1 MQFRKKREETLKDE
15 SNCSKRDE
23 SGVKMATASSFRAPE
38 ENPPVELGEADI
50 SLVAE
55 ASEKPTV
62 LISTTEVIS

>member
-1 MQFRKKREETLKDE
+1 
-15 SNCSKRDE
+15 
-23 SGVKMATASSFRAPE
+23 MATASSFRAPE